1 MNFVEHGKI
10 QTQLKTDHFVMIT
23 PAAEYQ
29 LLPLTSFAW
38 SVIGSE
44 LINTD
49 ISSQQYNLL
58 SLAVV
63 STENS
68 YWPLLQNGYWYYGE
82 WPI

>member
-10 QTQLKTDHFVMIT
+10 QTQLKTDHFVVIT

-38 SVIGSE
+38 LVIGSE

-49 ISSQQYNLL
+49 ILSQQNQTVHCHNVNKLVT
-58 SLAVV
+58 LAVA
-63 STENS
+63 STKK
-68 YWPLLQNGYWYYGE
+68 WLLVTYM
-82 WPI
+82 